1 MTKNTS
7 TTKFNL
13 GQPVFYCDCFG
24 HETRTKTFRYGTVRT
39 GFIMEAEYIEARDQY
54 LYTIGTLGIL
64 DGLDKHKVYNKLLG
78 QHMVFEHSPAGYFKA
93 MTQVEELC
101 EEVDDEE

>member
-1 MTKNTS
+1 MKETS
-7 TTKFNL
+7 AINFKP

-24 HETRTKTFRYGTVRT
+24 HETSTKTFRWGKVMA
-39 GFIMEAEYIEARDQY
+39 GFIMEAEYIKARDQY
-54 LYTIGTLGIL
+54 LYTVGTFGT
-64 DGLDKHKVYNKLLG
+64 DDRTKVHTKILG

-93 MTQVEELC
+93 MAQVEELC

>member
-1 MTKNTS
+1 MSEVKVF
-7 TTKFNL
+7 KP

-24 HETRTKTFRYGTVRT
+24 HETRTKAFRYGTVSA
-39 GFIMEAEYIEARDQY
+39 GFIMETEYIEARDQY
-54 LYTIGTLGIL
+54 LYTIGTFGVL
-64 DGLDKHKVYNKLLG
+64 DSMGKNKLYTRLLG

-93 MTQVEELC
+93 TTQVEELC